1 MNPLKK
7 IKLFYKIQVTIQL
20 KKNDEQT
27 ILIFISN

>member
-7 IKLFYKIQVTIQL
+7 IKLFYEIQVTIQL

-27 ILIFISN
+27 NLIFISN

>member
-27 ILIFISN
+27 NLIFISN